1 MPITSLIAFVGGAL
15 TIFAPCAAMLLPS
28 FFAYAF
34 SSTRVMLARTGV
46 FALGVVLALLPFGA
60 FAGTFGH
67 FLRDNSATVA
77 FVAGAVVVALGIMQI
92 FGFTFPVP
100 KFASKLMTHTTAAS
114 SAAGSGAAGS
124 STSGGTLTTSAT
136 SSAAGAESHNSAP
149 SAMGV
154 FLLGLGYALAGV
166 GCSGPILGAVLT
178 YGSLQGSVF
187 EGVLLM
193 VMYGLGMATP
203 VVLLALLWDSLK
215 VNQKAW
221 FRPKPVQIL
230 GRWTTVMNIVSGV
243 IFAVLG
249 AILMIFGGQV
259 GTFSILTG
267 EQQIALESSVAGA
280 LGTVP
285 SWLFVALAAVL
296 LALLVLKFKS
306 SK

>member
-1 MPITSLIAFVGGAL
+1 MPISSLIAFVGGAL

-46 FALGVVLALLPFGA
+46 FSLGVVLALLPFGA

-67 FLRDNSATVA
+67 FLRDNSATVS
-77 FVAGAVVVALGIMQI
+77 FVAGAVVVALGLMQI
-92 FGFTFPVP
+92 FGFAFPVP
-100 KFASKLMTHTTAAS
+100 QFASKLMTHTTTAR
-114 SAAGSGAAGS
+114 
-124 STSGGTLTTSAT
+124 TQAT
-136 SSAAGAESHNSAP
+136 SSENGDSAQNTAP

-154 FLLGLGYALAGV
+154 FLLGLGYAFAGV

-178 YGSLQGSVF
+178 YGSLQGSVW

-193 VMYGLGMATP
+193 VFYGLGMAAP

-221 FRPKPVQIL
+221 LRPKPLQIL
-230 GRWTTVMNIVSGV
+230 GRWTTVMNVVSG
-243 IFAVLG
+243 
-249 AILMIFGGQV
+249 MIFIFLGTVLMFWGGQL
-259 GTFSILTG
+259 GNFSILSG
-267 EQQIALESSVAGA
+267 EQQIELESSVAGA
-280 LGTVP
+280 LTAVP
-285 SWLFVALAAVL
+285 SWLFIALAGVI
-296 LALLVLKFKS
+296 LALIGLKFKS

>member
-1 MPITSLIAFVGGAL
+1 MPVSSLIAFVGGAL

-67 FLRDNSATVA
+67 FLRDNSATVS
-77 FVAGAVVVALGIMQI
+77 FVAGAVVVVLGLMQI

-100 KFASKLMTHTTAAS
+100 QFASKLMTRTTAGGAQAAS
-114 SAAGSGAAGS
+114 SENGD
-124 STSGGTLTTSAT
+124 SAQNT
-136 SSAAGAESHNSAP
+136 AP

-154 FLLGLGYALAGV
+154 FLLGLGYAFAGV

-178 YGSLQGSVF
+178 YGSLQGSVW

-193 VMYGLGMATP
+193 VFYGLGMAAP
-203 VVLLALLWDSLK
+203 VMLLALLWDSLK

-221 FRPKPVQIL
+221 LRPKPLQIL
-230 GRWTTVMNIVSGV
+230 GRWTTVMNLVSGL
-243 IFAVLG
+243 IFVVLG
-249 AILMIFGGQV
+249 AILMFWGGQL
-259 GTFSILTG
+259 GNFAILSG
-267 EQQIALESSVAGA
+267 EQQIELESSVAGA
-280 LGTVP
+280 LAAVP
-285 SWLFVALAAVL
+285 SWLFIALAGVI
-296 LALLVLKFKS
+296 LALIGLKYKS

>member
-1 MPITSLIAFVGGAL
+1 MPVSSLIAFVGGAL

-46 FALGVVLALLPFGA
+46 FSLGVVLALLPFGA

-67 FLRDNSATVA
+67 FLRDNSATVS
-77 FVAGAVVVALGIMQI
+77 FVAGAVVVTLGLMQI
-92 FGFTFPVP
+92 FGFAFPVP
-100 KFASKLMTHTTAAS
+100 QFASKLMTRTTTA
-114 SAAGSGAAGS
+114 
-124 STSGGTLTTSAT
+124 GTQAT
-136 SSAAGAESHNSAP
+136 SSENGDSAQNTAP

-154 FLLGLGYALAGV
+154 FLLGLGYAFAGV

-178 YGSLQGSVF
+178 YGSLQGSVW

-193 VMYGLGMATP
+193 VFYGLGMAAP

-221 FRPKPVQIL
+221 LRPKPLQIL
-230 GRWTTVMNIVSGV
+230 GRWTTVMNVVSG
-243 IFAVLG
+243 
-249 AILMIFGGQV
+249 MIFIFLGTVLMFWGGQL
-259 GTFSILTG
+259 GNFSILSG
-267 EQQIALESSVAGA
+267 EQQIELESSVAGA
-280 LGTVP
+280 LAAVP
-285 SWLFVALAAVL
+285 SWLFIALAGVI
-296 LALLVLKFKS
+296 LALIGLKFKS

>member
-1 MPITSLIAFVGGAL
+1 MPVSSLIAFVGGAL

-46 FALGVVLALLPFGA
+46 FSLGVVLALLPFGA

-67 FLRDNSATVA
+67 FLRDNSATVS
-77 FVAGAVVVALGIMQI
+77 FVAGAVVVALGLMQI
-92 FGFTFPVP
+92 FGFAFPVP
-100 KFASKLMTHTTAAS
+100 QFASKLMTRTTTA
-114 SAAGSGAAGS
+114 
-124 STSGGTLTTSAT
+124 GTQAT
-136 SSAAGAESHNSAP
+136 SSENGDSAQNTAP

-154 FLLGLGYALAGV
+154 FLLGLGYAFAGV

-178 YGSLQGSVF
+178 YGSLQGSVW

-193 VMYGLGMATP
+193 VFYGLGMAAP

-221 FRPKPVQIL
+221 LRPKPLQIL
-230 GRWTTVMNIVSGV
+230 GRWTTVMNVVSG
-243 IFAVLG
+243 
-249 AILMIFGGQV
+249 MIFIFLGTVLMFWGGQL
-259 GTFSILTG
+259 GNFSILSG
-267 EQQIALESSVAGA
+267 EQQIELESSVAGA
-280 LGTVP
+280 LAAVP
-285 SWLFVALAAVL
+285 SWLFIALAGVI
-296 LALLVLKFKS
+296 LALIGLKFKS

>member
-1 MPITSLIAFVGGAL
+1 MPISSLIAFVGGAL

-46 FALGVVLALLPFGA
+46 FSLGVVLALLPFGA

-67 FLRDNSATVA
+67 FLRDNSATVS
-77 FVAGAVVVALGIMQI
+77 FVAGAVVVALGLMQI
-92 FGFTFPVP
+92 FGFAFPVP
-100 KFASKLMTHTTAAS
+100 RFASKLMTRTTTA
-114 SAAGSGAAGS
+114 
-124 STSGGTLTTSAT
+124 GTQTTS
-136 SSAAGAESHNSAP
+136 SENGDSAQNTAP

-154 FLLGLGYALAGV
+154 FLLGLGYAFAGV

-178 YGSLQGSVF
+178 YGSLQGSVW

-193 VMYGLGMATP
+193 VFYGLGMAAP

-221 FRPKPVQIL
+221 LRPKPLQIL
-230 GRWTTVMNIVSGV
+230 GRWTTVMNVVSG
-243 IFAVLG
+243 
-249 AILMIFGGQV
+249 MIFIFLGTVLMFWGGQL
-259 GTFSILTG
+259 GNFSILSG
-267 EQQIALESSVAGA
+267 EQQIELESSVAGA
-280 LGTVP
+280 LTAVP
-285 SWLFVALAAVL
+285 SWLFIALAGVI
-296 LALLVLKFKS
+296 LALIGLKFKS